1 MDIKNKYLKYKK
13 KYLELKKNM
22 IANKI
27 IGGGLNIYLVSKEG
41 DKFQVERNV
50 AEMSNHVKSLLPD
63 DDEED
68 DMNEEIPLP
77 LVSSIVLA
85 KVIKFCNIQNDFGPM
100 KEIQKP
106 INFNNL
112 EKIVDSV
119 YVKFINDLEL
129 TDEDGSGSMFK
140 KLIYAANYLEI
151 KPLLDL
157 LLVKV
162 ATILIGMAP
171 EEIHKTFKVKNDFT
185 PEEEEEVKVEGLW
198 KPEDDIGMVEEFSPE
213 IAKSLKS
220 KNARTRL
227 SAMVEEFSPEI
238 AKSLKSKN
246 ARTRLSAAK
255 DLLKILNDLKEG
267 EAKKSK
273 ETLWNDVVSDLIV
286 PYEYGVIYRPE
297 VIISWWRNTI
307 FPFIGPSSLD
317 RFKLR
322 KLCRLFRDSLIP
334 PIWAKFPHSK
344 YSSLNKMIEA
354 IKDEQWKNCDSPEH
368 LSSLL
373 SKSPSYS
380 FTGVVGV
387 TVKVKWTNRKYY
399 KVKIVRDNKD
409 STYNIK
415 FNGNNTIYAISW
427 DKIQL
432 KINTSKVPSIIVIS
446 DGEHHVTDY
455 SNKFVH
461 VNHTLTIVGE
471 SRDKT
476 IIKGGFKLYSDNNA
490 YQFKLE
496 NMTITNPRDDGLWAY
511 KDEENNHSYYDYGTR
526 FEAKNLSIRDCKL
539 NGVFCQFPGTFIDC
553 TIENCGKVGLA
564 VKDTEINLKG
574 ENTLITR
581 NGKNNN
587 DNGFGIKLK
596 PAWNN
601 AIINIYSP
609 LTLESV
615 SKDNRRG
622 GNWGGAGYVTL
633 KNKDGDDL
641 KKWTLINNKFVPYTG
656 K

>member
-587 DNGFGIKLK
+587 DNGFGIKLI
-596 PAWNN
+596 PDWDN

-609 LTLESV
+609 LKLESV

-622 GNWGGAGYVTL
+622 GNWDGAGKVTL
-633 KNKDGDDL
+633 KNKEGGDL
-641 KKWTLINNKFVPYTG
+641 VSTWVPPFPGTFAFDF
-656 K
+656 

>member
-1 MDIKNKYLKYKK
+1 MYFKSKYLKYKK

-27 IGGGLNIYLVSKEG
+27 IGGGLNIWLVSKEG

-85 KVIKFCNIQNDFGPM
+85 KVIEFCNIQNDFGPM

-112 EKIVDSV
+112 EKIVDSL
-119 YVKFINDLEL
+119 YVKFINNLDV
-129 TDEDGSGSMFK
+129 SMFK
-140 KLIYAANYLEI
+140 ELIYAANYLEI

-162 ATILIGMAP
+162 ATILIGMTP

-198 KPEDDIGMVEEFSPE
+198 KPEEKEEVKVEGLWKPEDDIGMVEE
-213 IAKSLKS
+213 I
-220 KNARTRL
+220 
-227 SAMVEEFSPEI
+227 SPEI

-273 ETLWNDVVSDLIV
+273 ETLWNDVVSDLIL
-286 PYEYGVIYRPE
+286 PYTYENGVIYRPE

-317 RFKLR
+317 RLKLR

-354 IKDEQWKNCDSPEH
+354 IEDEQWKFCDSSEH

-380 FTGVVGV
+380 FAGVVGV
-387 TVKVKWTNRKYY
+387 TVKVEWTNRKYY
-399 KVKIVRDNKD
+399 KVKIVSDNKD

-415 FNGNNTIYAISW
+415 FNGNNTIYSISW

-455 SNKFVH
+455 SNGFIH

-476 IIKGGFKLYSDNNA
+476 IIKGGFKLYSDKNA

-496 NMTITNPRDDGLWAY
+496 NMTITNQRHHCLWAY
-511 KDEENNHSYYDYGTR
+511 KNEDADDYHYDYGTR
-526 FEAKNLSIRDCKL
+526 FEAKNLSIRDCKW

-553 TIENCGKVGLA
+553 TIENCEKVGI
-564 VKDTEINLKG
+564 VVQDTEINLKG

>member
-198 KPEDDIGMVEEFSPE
+198 KPEDDIG
-213 IAKSLKS
+213 
-220 KNARTRL
+220 
-227 SAMVEEFSPEI
+227 MVEEFSPEI

-587 DNGFGIKLK
+587 DNGFGIKLI
-596 PAWNN
+596 PDWDN

-609 LTLESV
+609 LKLESV

-622 GNWGGAGYVTL
+622 GNWDGAGKVTL
-633 KNKDGDDL
+633 KNKEGGDL
-641 KKWTLINNKFVPYTG
+641 VSTWVPPFPGTFAFDF
-656 K
+656 